1 MKLTENVEKTIAI
14 LLVVFQKIY
23 LVGKLTF
30 GDLYYLHTNLAFI
43 GRNWYTWKSAELEE
57 EGSAVQQ
64 MTMLN

>member
-30 GDLYYLHTNLAFI
+30 GDLYYLHTNYLKLTFI
-43 GRNWYTWKSAELEE
+43 F
-57 EGSAVQQ
+57 
-64 MTMLN
+64 